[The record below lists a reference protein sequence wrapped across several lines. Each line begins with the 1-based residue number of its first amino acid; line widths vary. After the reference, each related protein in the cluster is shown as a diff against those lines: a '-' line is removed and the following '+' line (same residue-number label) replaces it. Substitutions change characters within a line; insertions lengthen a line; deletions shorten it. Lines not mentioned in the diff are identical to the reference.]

1 MFKIIKNSELKVPPL
16 TREER
21 LWVYRLKRCLE
32 ACPERLEFLTM
43 GDQLNV
49 VDRTG
54 ASNSELHS
62 GIAYDD
68 GVVLANMPGPICHG
82 VC

>member
-1 MFKIIKNSELKVPPL
+1 MFKITKNSELKVPPL
-16 TREER
+16 TPEER

-32 ACPERLEFLTM
+32 ACPKRLELLTM
-43 GDQLNV
+43 GDQLDV

-62 GIAYDD
+62 GAAARD
-68 GVVLANMPGPICHG
+68 GIVLANMPGPKCRG

>member
-1 MFKIIKNSELKVPPL
+1 MFQITRNLKLKVPPL
-16 TREER
+16 TQKER

-32 ACPERLEFLTM
+32 ACPERLELMTM
-43 GDQLNV
+43 GDQLDV

-54 ASNSELHS
+54 AANSELHS
-62 GIAYDD
+62 GAAGRD
-68 GVVLANMPGPICHG
+68 GIVLANMPGPKCHG